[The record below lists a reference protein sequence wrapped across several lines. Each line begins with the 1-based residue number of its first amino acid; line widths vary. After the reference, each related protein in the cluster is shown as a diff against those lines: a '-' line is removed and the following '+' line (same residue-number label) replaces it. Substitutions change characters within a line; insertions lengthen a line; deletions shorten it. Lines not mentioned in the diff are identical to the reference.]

1 MTFLLSNDDG
11 VSAPGLE
18 QLAKSMLE
26 AGHSIFVVA
35 PDQDRSGASNSLTL
49 DRPLKPTTLKNGFIS
64 VNGTPADSV
73 NLGMNTLCLEEPVRV
88 ISGINSGANL
98 GDDVL
103 YSGTVAAAMEGR
115 FLAQSP
121 IAVSLVGN
129 KYFETAARVII
140 DILPQLQSLTLPD
153 RTVININVPDVP
165 FDELKG
171 IEITRLGHRHRCDPP
186 VKAQS
191 PHGKDYYW
199 INGVGNGND
208 AGPGTDFYAVAN
220 NRVSITAIQVDMTA
234 YDGNE
239 QLQSCLKTNSKKQE
253 SDK

>member
-11 VSAPGLE
+11 VFAPGLE
-18 QLAKSMLE
+18 QLAKSMAE
-26 AGHSIFVVA
+26 AGHSIYVVA

-49 DRPLKPTTLKNGFIS
+49 DRPLKPTALKNGFIS
-64 VNGTPADSV
+64 VNGTPADCV
-73 NLGMNTLCLEEPVRV
+73 NLGMNTLCLEEPARV

-115 FLAQSP
+115 FLAKSP
-121 IAVSLVGN
+121 IAVSLVGK
-129 KYFETAARVII
+129 KYFETAAQVII
-140 DILPQLQSLTLPD
+140 DILPKLESLCLPD

-186 VKAQS
+186 VKTQS

-199 INGVGNGND
+199 INGVGAGND

-220 NRVSITAIQVDMTA
+220 NIVSITAIQVDMTA
-234 YDGNE
+234 YDGNK
-239 QLQSCLKTNSKKQE
+239 QLQSCLSIKSKSQE
-253 SDK
+253 LTK